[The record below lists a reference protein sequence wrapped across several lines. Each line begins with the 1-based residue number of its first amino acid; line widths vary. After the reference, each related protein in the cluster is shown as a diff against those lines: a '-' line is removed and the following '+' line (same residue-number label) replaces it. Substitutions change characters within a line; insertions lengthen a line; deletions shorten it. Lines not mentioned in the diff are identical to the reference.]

1 MLHAGS
7 LTVASKGCSMHH
19 QEPDRGFADLQV
31 CEECSGVRIV
41 KDDSGVYQRPWI
53 VSCATTKVYIF
64 FFKVCEECSGV
75 RIVKDDSGV
84 YQRPWFVRCSTTQVY
99 IFFLQGL

>member
-1 MLHAGS
+1 
-7 LTVASKGCSMHH
+7 MHH

-41 KDDSGVYQRPWI
+41 KDDSG
-53 VSCATTKVYIF
+53 
-64 FFKVCEECSGV
+64 EECSGV

-84 YQRPWFVRCSTTQVY
+84 YQRPWFVKSAQDSIPSSIACFALFANAAHNAQSMNEELHDVSSVVIATVA
-99 IFFLQGL
+99 FFKDLSA